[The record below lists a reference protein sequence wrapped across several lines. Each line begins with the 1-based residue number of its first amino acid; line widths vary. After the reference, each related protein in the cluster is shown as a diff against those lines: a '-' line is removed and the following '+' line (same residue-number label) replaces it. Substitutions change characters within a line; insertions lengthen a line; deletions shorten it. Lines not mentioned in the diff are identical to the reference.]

1 MNHNYG
7 QADLVFA
14 VVHAVVALVSPLVLR
29 KGQNRT
35 RDSRQT
41 TDGTPFYTVKSL
53 YRFTVSDLEF
63 KSYR

>member
-1 MNHNYG
+1 MNHNG
-7 QADLVFA
+7 QADLVLPSG
-14 VVHAVVALVSPLVLR
+14 VALVLR